1 MIPVSVVTGF
11 LGAGKTTLLRRVLGD
26 PLRVALLMEW
36 GRPLPDDPAALAAL
50 IKRLPLRHEGAMGLD
65 RAISSAGGVTAASL
79 GPGLHLPARPG
90 TFVAGEMIDW
100 EAPTGGYLL
109 TTCLATGRHAGLAAA
124 KWPGG

>member
-1 MIPVSVVTGF
+1 MKNTDSLTGKVLIAMPGMSDPRFSRSVV
-11 LGAGKTTLLRRVLGD
+11 LICAHGD
-26 PLRVALLMEW
+26 
-36 GRPLPDDPAALAAL
+36 
-50 IKRLPLRHEGAMGLD
+50 EGAMGLD